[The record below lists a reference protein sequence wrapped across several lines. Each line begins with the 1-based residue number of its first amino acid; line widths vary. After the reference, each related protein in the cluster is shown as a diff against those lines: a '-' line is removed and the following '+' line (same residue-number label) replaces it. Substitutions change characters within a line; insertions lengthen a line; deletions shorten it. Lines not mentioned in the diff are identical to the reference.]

1 MLYPFWGNPRTP
13 ARDPIFGDFA
23 RYIALGPTFFELTPL
38 DAADVAVLPFDWE
51 ATCGNQAACDAA
63 WALARAAAAAGKPL
77 VVFFFSDL
85 DSPVPL
91 PATVMRASISRTSH
105 GAREFAMP
113 LWNEDIVEWFCG
125 GRLPLRARPATPVVG
140 FCGRV
145 PSRNPI
151 RTALAGMMRRPIWR
165 GTRGLRAATIDALR
179 RSPRVEARITERG
192 PYFGDL
198 TTNTRAAD
206 QARAGR
212 CRREFVDHLIGS
224 DYALCLR
231 GVGHNY
237 SHRVAEALCC
247 GRIPVIVDSDIL
259 QPYEWE
265 VDWRSYGVWIGS
277 HELDHIGDRV
287 ADFNA
292 ALSDDA
298 FIELQREGRRLWE
311 DRLSPEGFFRHF
323 HRHFEPGA
331 PGIE

>member
-247 GRIPVIVDSDIL
+247 GRIP
-259 QPYEWE
+259 
-265 VDWRSYGVWIGS
+265 
-277 HELDHIGDRV
+277 
-287 ADFNA
+287 A
-292 ALSDDA
+292 ALRVGSRLA
-298 FIELQREGRRLWE
+298 IVRRL
-311 DRLSPEGFFRHF
+311 DRLTRAGPHRGSCGRFQRRALRRRVHRAAARGAAPLGRPPESGRVLPALSSPLRARRARH
-323 HRHFEPGA
+323 RMMACQG
-331 PGIE
+331 